1 MWAALVNLM
10 ALSICVY
17 TPVTVGAFQRLEE
30 RDHIED
36 NGYAC
41 PPLTA
46 GRSDILSDK
55 IIPIRSSQ

>member
-1 MWAALVNLM
+1 M

-36 NGYAC
+36 NGHAC
-41 PPLTA
+41 SA
-46 GRSDILSDK
+46 VGLSAAHCWS
-55 IIPIRSSQ
+55 IGHSVR